1 MTASLGNFETP
12 KFETLGEIGDA
23 RNRTI
28 SGRMKTGASGECP
41 ETGVFYLLSSTSYSQ
56 VI

>member
-41 ETGVFYLLSSTSYSQ
+41 ETGVFYLLKNMRQ
-56 VI
+56 IDA